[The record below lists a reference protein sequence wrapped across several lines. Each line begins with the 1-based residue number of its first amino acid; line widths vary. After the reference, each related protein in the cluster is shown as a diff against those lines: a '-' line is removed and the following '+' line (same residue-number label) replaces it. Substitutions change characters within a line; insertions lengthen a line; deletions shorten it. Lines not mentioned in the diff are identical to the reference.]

1 VSAEH
6 LAVAMTNAGI
16 DADLLA
22 ERIHVDARTARR
34 WVNGTVPA
42 SATKF
47 GPRLELAC
55 PGF

>member
-1 VSAEH
+1 MTTEH
-6 LAVAMTNAGI
+6 LAVALTNAGI

-22 ERIHVDARTARR
+22 ERIHVDVRTARR

-42 SATKF
+42 SAIKF
-47 GPRLELAC
+47 GPRLQLAS